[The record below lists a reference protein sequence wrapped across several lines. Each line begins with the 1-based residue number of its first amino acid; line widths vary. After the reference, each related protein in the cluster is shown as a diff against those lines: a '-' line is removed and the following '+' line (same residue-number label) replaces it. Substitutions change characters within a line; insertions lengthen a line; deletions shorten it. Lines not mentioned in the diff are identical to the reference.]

1 MTPQLHVEGWAP
13 EYGASVE
20 TLDDLT
26 PSEGSV
32 DIAVEDRPWAPIDG
46 NDDGVPVVAF
56 VDGVRRVDARLILDD
71 PAGPIPGIC
80 GSYGVGAVLWH
91 RSEHRAETV
100 DVTIGRLAV
109 LANGRHADI
118 PPAGHA
124 LSYRT
129 ESVADDDPAALVR
142 HFHGAMRLAEARL
155 AEDLARGG
163 YFVIADGPLYETSA
177 THKVGYIKSH
187 RVAYLPEPHGAI
199 IGALGSGQR
208 TPLFTIKGYER
219 YSWYLR
225 LAPRGTGHSWSGIVR
240 CEAPAALERD
250 TVVGIADRTASLLPG
265 VASEPHLD
273 PRAPQNLV
281 PIAALERDLRHRLGD
296 PGLVLRA
303 LRSAVG
309 RRAA

>member
-91 RSEHRAETV
+91 RSEHRSETV

-177 THKVGYIKSH
+177 THKGRLHQEPPCGISARASRGDH
-187 RVAYLPEPHGAI
+187 RGA
-199 IGALGSGQR
+199 R
-208 TPLFTIKGYER
+208 
-219 YSWYLR
+219 LR
-225 LAPRGTGHSWSGIVR
+225 PTHPTLHHQGI
-240 CEAPAALERD
+240 
-250 TVVGIADRTASLLPG
+250 
-265 VASEPHLD
+265 
-273 PRAPQNLV
+273 
-281 PIAALERDLRHRLGD
+281 
-296 PGLVLRA
+296 
-303 LRSAVG
+303 
-309 RRAA
+309 